1 MRLNRGETKMNTL
14 AITALTISITLNI
27 FLAYRM
33 YHNRAATEVN
43 YEATAEIIYKFA
55 FVFMA
60 LLVSGII
67 GINYLF
73 GYLNIEQ
80 IKIDESILDFAKNN
94 LFLFVIP
101 ITVKLIGDKIPDV
114 TNLLLAMR
122 GITPSNTQSVN
133 HTENQ
138 GVY

>member
-1 MRLNRGETKMNTL
+1 MTITLITL
-14 AITALTISITLNI
+14 AISISLNLY
-27 FLAYRM
+27 LAYRI
-33 YHNRAATEVN
+33 YHNHTATEVN

-60 LLVSGII
+60 LLVTGII

-73 GYLNIEQ
+73 GYSEIEPIQ
-80 IKIDESILDFAKNN
+80 IDESILDFAKNN

-122 GITPSNTQSVN
+122 GISHTRREESQTHPT
-133 HTENQ
+133 HPTENQ
-138 GVY
+138 GEIY